1 MDYQEILVAAAVRK
15 RVGEIWAAQRKSYL
29 DSVAHH
35 GVSGKT
41 LVDQWEKENTM
52 GKFIKPAYEELAW
65 IAAQIR
71 EFRIDAELDARIAAE
86 TETPPE

>member
-1 MDYQEILVAAAVRK
+1 
-15 RVGEIWAAQRKSYL
+15 
-29 DSVAHH
+29 
-35 GVSGKT
+35 
-41 LVDQWEKENTM
+41 M